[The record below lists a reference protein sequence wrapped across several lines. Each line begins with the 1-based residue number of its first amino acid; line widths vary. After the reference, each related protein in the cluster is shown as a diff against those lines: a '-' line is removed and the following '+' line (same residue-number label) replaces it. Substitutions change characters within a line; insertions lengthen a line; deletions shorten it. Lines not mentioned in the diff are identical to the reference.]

1 MHFPESKGKIRSKTA
16 HYLIISSMWTLIN
29 SGPPPPFYKSELLSM
44 LNLYK
49 GVISAI
55 YTHVLMQQKN
65 QTVFT
70 LKLKCTCI
78 LTNTHMLCSYT
89 CIWIQWIKKKLTNIF
104 ILTTFWLSIV
114 WFFPYNWYLLCT
126 CKLIRMKYSNK

>member
-29 SGPPPPFYKSELLSM
+29 SGPPPFYKSELLSM

-55 YTHVLMQQKN
+55 YTHVLMQQKKK

-89 CIWIQWIKKKLTNIF
+89 CIWIQWITCKKKNWQ
-104 ILTTFWLSIV
+104 TFSYQQHFGFLLFG
-114 WFFPYNWYLLCT
+114 FF
-126 CKLIRMKYSNK
+126 LIIGIYYVHVN

>member
-1 MHFPESKGKIRSKTA
+1 
-16 HYLIISSMWTLIN
+16 
-29 SGPPPPFYKSELLSM
+29 
-44 LNLYK
+44 
-49 GVISAI
+49 
-55 YTHVLMQQKN
+55 MQQKN

-89 CIWIQWIKKKLTNIF
+89 CIWIQGIKKKLTNIF

-114 WFFPYNWYLLCT
+114 WFFPYNWYLLCA

>member
-1 MHFPESKGKIRSKTA
+1 
-16 HYLIISSMWTLIN
+16 
-29 SGPPPPFYKSELLSM
+29 M

-78 LTNTHMLCSYT
+78 LTYTHMLCSYT
-89 CIWIQWIKKKLTNIF
+89 CIWIQGIKKKPDKHFHTNN
-104 ILTTFWLSIV
+104 ILAFYCLVFS
-114 WFFPYNWYLLCT
+114 L
-126 CKLIRMKYSNK
+126 